1 MVEAGSRDDTMA
13 VSPTGSVPG
22 PGGVLSAS
30 PWHGEKNPMT
40 SLDDADERGS
50 IVSMESDGSTNGPFF
65 WYRVFSKFSPGP
77 RNCEPHTHRKRDG
90 ERDFVGVYFQSLR
103 RDHPLPA
110 WRH

>member
-1 MVEAGSRDDTMA
+1 MLEAGSREDIMV
-13 VSPTGSVPG
+13 VSPTGSGPG

-30 PWHGEKNPMT
+30 PWHGEKNPVMMLHGST

-77 RNCEPHTHRKRDG
+77 RNCESHTHRKRG
-90 ERDFVGVYFQSLR
+90 EERETMWVFVFNLSGGLS
-103 RDHPLPA
+103 
-110 WRH
+110 